1 MFLYVSDTIC
11 VSAQDRTG
19 SAEAPV
25 AAQLMHVLICDM
37 IKRNESDVGDI
48 VFELLAKNS
57 VHILLFYIVFSIGI
71 FFITRCPILMRF
83 ASK

>member
-48 VFELLAKNS
+48 VFELVAKT
-57 VHILLFYIVFSIGI
+57 IFI
-71 FFITRCPILMRF
+71 FFCFILF
-83 ASK
+83 LVLAYSL